1 MSLFKAVWTNSIS
14 RAFGKFASTEFPPPV
29 QMMIN
34 YAYVKMM
41 GVDLSAFEEIDH
53 YKSLNALFTRK
64 LIYKRDL
71 TSDPNAFI
79 SPADSMVT
87 TEGEV
92 KDAKALQI
100 KGFDYSVKELLT
112 EHFEPD
118 VIAPIEHGKYI
129 NFYLSPKDY
138 HRYHVPIDMKVL
150 RAVHV
155 PGLLYPVNLKYLHKV
170 PSLFVKN
177 ERVILEC
184 VDNANQL
191 FFIVLIGALNVGKM
205 TLSFD
210 DRIQTNV
217 EGAEVKV
224 YDYENVT
231 LKRGDELGMFMMG
244 STIVLL
250 FEEGFVE
257 LVENLEGRKVRF
269 GDVVAYRRNGQNG

>member
-1 MSLFKAVWTNSIS
+1 VNLFKAAWTNAIS
-14 RAFGKFASTEFPPPV
+14 RAFGKFASKEFPSPV
-29 QMMIN
+29 QMVIN
-34 YAYVKMM
+34 YSYVKLM
-41 GVDLSAFEEIDH
+41 GVDLTAFEDIDH

-64 LIYKRDL
+64 LIYNRDI

-79 SPADSMVT
+79 SPADSFVT
-87 TEGEV
+87 AEGNV
-92 KDAKALQI
+92 KDAQALQI
-100 KGFDYSVKELLT
+100 KGFSYSVKELLT
-112 EHFEPD
+112 DNFEED
-118 VIAPIEHGKYI
+118 VIAPVENGKFI

-150 RAVHV
+150 RAVYV
-155 PGLLYPVNLKYLHKV
+155 PGLLYPVNFKYLRKV
-170 PSLFVKN
+170 PQLFVKN

-191 FFIVLIGALNVGKM
+191 FFIVLVGALNVGKM

-217 EGAEVKV
+217 ENSEVKV
-224 YDYENVT
+224 YDYDNVT

-250 FEEGFVE
+250 FEEGFVD
-257 LVENLEGRKVRF
+257 LVENLDGKKVRF
-269 GDVVAYRRNGQNG
+269 GDVVAYRRSI

>member
-1 MSLFKAVWTNSIS
+1 MNLFKAAWTNAIS
-14 RAFGKFASTEFPPPV
+14 RAFGKFASKEFPSPV
-29 QMMIN
+29 QMVIN
-34 YAYVKMM
+34 YSYVKLM
-41 GVDLSAFEEIDH
+41 GVDLTAFEDIDH

-64 LIYKRDL
+64 LIYNRDI

-79 SPADSMVT
+79 SPADSFVT
-87 TEGEV
+87 AEGNV
-92 KDAKALQI
+92 RDAQALQI
-100 KGFDYSVKELLT
+100 KGFSYSVKELLT
-112 EHFEPD
+112 DNFEED
-118 VIAPIEHGKYI
+118 VVAPVENGKFI

-150 RAVHV
+150 RVVHV
-155 PGLLYPVNLKYLHKV
+155 PGLLYPVNFKYLRKV
-170 PSLFVKN
+170 PQLFVKN

-191 FFIVLIGALNVGKM
+191 FFIVLVGALNVGKM

-217 EGAEVKV
+217 ENSEVKV
-224 YDYENVT
+224 YDYDNVT

-250 FEEGFVE
+250 FEEGFVD
-257 LVENLEGRKVRF
+257 LVENLDGKKVRF
-269 GDVVAYRRNGQNG
+269 GDVVAYRTSI

>member
-1 MSLFKAVWTNSIS
+1 VNLFKAAWTNAIS
-14 RAFGKFASTEFPPPV
+14 RAFGKFASKEFPSPV
-29 QMMIN
+29 QMVIN
-34 YAYVKMM
+34 YSYVKLM
-41 GVDLSAFEEIDH
+41 GVDLTAFEDIDH

-64 LIYKRDL
+64 LIYNRDI

-79 SPADSMVT
+79 SPADSFVT
-87 TEGEV
+87 AEGNV
-92 KDAKALQI
+92 RDAQALQI
-100 KGFDYSVKELLT
+100 KGFSYSVKELLT
-112 EHFEPD
+112 DNFEED
-118 VIAPIEHGKYI
+118 VVAPVENGKFI

-150 RAVHV
+150 RVVHV
-155 PGLLYPVNLKYLHKV
+155 PGLLYPVNFKYLRKV
-170 PSLFVKN
+170 PQLFVKN

-191 FFIVLIGALNVGKM
+191 FFIVLVGALNVGKM

-217 EGAEVKV
+217 ENSEVKV
-224 YDYENVT
+224 YDYDNVT

-250 FEEGFVE
+250 FEEGFVD
-257 LVENLEGRKVRF
+257 LVENLDGKKVRF
-269 GDVVAYRRNGQNG
+269 GDVVAYRTSI